1 MVNNAQNKTEF
12 DTDPKEGLSFEEVKA
27 RQKKYG
33 TNDLPEVIPE
43 SFFIILLH
51 QFENPFI
58 YLLVLAALFKL
69 FLQDYPDAGIIIAI
83 VIINGL
89 IGAAQEN
96 RAYNVLSSLKKIIK
110 LTCVVVR
117 NGSRK
122 IISNSDLVPGDI
134 IILQEGENVPA
145 DSRVI
150 READLKVN
158 EAMFTG
164 ESQAVEKKAT
174 EELLMGSALI
184 SGNCVAIVTAI
195 GKATKLGQ
203 LKQSTEH
210 ITNEIPLK
218 KDLDELAKLFLIFT
232 VIASITL
239 FIVGILRGI
248 PLETMILTLTSLF
261 VSIVPKGIPIISTI
275 VLAIG
280 TYRMAQAHVLVKR
293 MTAIETLGRVETL
306 IVDKTG
312 TLTYNEQMILEV
324 FAGDKRYSASGRGY
338 RPQGEITYQG
348 KPVLNTEEPDLI
360 ALARACALLDNSL
373 LEYHETD
380 NTFILRGEPIQ
391 AALGVFAHKVGV
403 DKQKMQKECP
413 LIQEMPFDHQKRI
426 QGGYFKCSNTE
437 GSYFVGSPE
446 AIFSLCEQKSTT
458 AQEACTSMLAR
469 GLRVVALAYSPNS
482 IEKLYAAPMK
492 LLGLCGMQ
500 DSIRPGINDLID
512 QARQAGLRVVMATG
526 DHKDT
531 ALYVG
536 TQTGIFKKDR
546 GDEVLEGKDF
556 NNLEEKELNEKLLN
570 TTIIAR
576 VTPED
581 KLAIIRA
588 YHYQGIIVGMTGD
601 GVNDVP
607 ALVGADVG
615 IAMGQIGTQ
624 VARDAAD
631 IILLDDSLQS
641 IFSGIVQGRT
651 IIATLRRVIS
661 FLLAINISEVLLI
674 AATLVFDL
682 PLPLLAIQLLWQH
695 LLTDSFLDVGISLE
709 PAEKRI
715 HPPTKGHMKLFDRS
729 LIIKLYIDI
738 ATAVGIT
745 VLLFAWYAQTNLDLA
760 RTMVLVTFSF
770 FQWFNAWNLR
780 SDYKSLFTMNP
791 FDNIW
796 LLIITLAAVL
806 LQIIAVN
813 NAYLGNWLRLTP
825 LTLKEWGIAGLAAS
839 LIIIFDEIR
848 KIYVRKEMKQVE
860 GALWKKQ
867 L

>member
-1 MVNNAQNKTEF
+1 MAYNPSDGAEFKTNP
-12 DTDPKEGLSFEEVKA
+12 TEGLSSEEVRI

-33 TNDLPEVIPE
+33 ANDLPEVVPDA
-43 SFFIILLH
+43 FLIIVLR
-51 QFENPFI
+51 QFNNPFI

-69 FLQDYPDAGIIIAI
+69 FLQDYPDAGIIIGI

-96 RAYNVLSSLKKIIK
+96 RAYNVLAGLKKIIK
-110 LTCVVVR
+110 LTCIVLR
-117 NGSRK
+117 NGTQK
-122 IISNSDLVPGDI
+122 IIPNSDLVPGDI
-134 IILQEGENVPA
+134 IVLQEGDNVPA

-150 READLKVN
+150 SGANLKMD

-164 ESQAVEKKAT
+164 ESASVEKKVNDS
-174 EELLMGSALI
+174 LLMGTALI
-184 SGNCVAIVTAI
+184 SGNCLALVTATGSI
-195 GKATKLGQ
+195 TKLGK
-203 LKQSTEH
+203 LKQSIEQ

-218 KDLDELAKLFLIFT
+218 KDLDDLAKLFLIFT
-232 VIASITL
+232 IIASITL
-239 FIVGILRGI
+239 LVFGVMRGI
-248 PLETMILTLTSLF
+248 SLETMVLTLTSLF

-312 TLTYNEQMILEV
+312 TLTYNEQMVLEV
-324 FAGDKRYSASGRGY
+324 FTGNRFYSVTGQGY
-338 RPQGEITYQG
+338 RLQGNI
-348 KPVLNTEEPDLI
+348 VLNGERTIDAEKDPHLA
-360 ALARACALLDNSL
+360 ALARACALLDHSL
-373 LEYHETD
+373 LEYNTTD
-380 NTFILRGEPIQ
+380 NTFILKGEPIQ
-391 AALGVFAHKVGV
+391 AALGVFAHKAGI
-403 DKQKMQKECP
+403 DKNRIQKECP
-413 LIQEMPFDHQKRI
+413 LVQELPFDHIKRI
-426 QGGYFKCSNTE
+426 QGGYFDCAQAE
-437 GSYFVGSPE
+437 SYIVGSPE
-446 AIFSLCEQKSTT
+446 AIFALCSQKYSE
-458 AQEACTSMLAR
+458 AQEACANMLAR
-469 GLRVVALAYSPNS
+469 GLRVVALAYTPNS
-482 IEKLYAAPMK
+482 IEQLYAAPLE

-500 DSIRPGINDLID
+500 DSIRPGINQLVQ
-512 QARQAGLRVVMATG
+512 QARDAGLRVVMATG
-526 DHKDT
+526 DHRET

-546 GDEVLEGKDF
+546 GDAVLEGKDF
-556 NNLEEKELNEKLLN
+556 KNLEEKELNEKLLN

-588 YHYQGIIVGMTGD
+588 YHYQGIVVGMTGD
-601 GVNDVP
+601 GVNDAP

-615 IAMGQIGTQ
+615 IAMGQMGTK
-624 VARDAAD
+624 VAQDAAD

-641 IFSGIVQGRT
+641 IFAGIVQGRT

-674 AATLVFDL
+674 AATLIFDL
-682 PLPLLAIQLLWQH
+682 PLPLLAVQLLWQH

-709 PAEKRI
+709 PAEKTIR
-715 HPPTKGHMKLFDRS
+715 PPTKGQVKLFDRS
-729 LIIKLYIDI
+729 LIIKLFIDI
-738 ATAVGIT
+738 ITAVGTTIF
-745 VLLFAWYAQTNLDLA
+745 LFAWYAQTDLNLA

-796 LLIITLAAVL
+796 LLIITVSVAL
-806 LQIIAVN
+806 LQVIAVN
-813 NAYLGNWLRLTP
+813 NAYLGSWLRLTP
-825 LTLKEWGIAGLAAS
+825 LTLEQWAIAGLAAS

-848 KIYVRKEMKQVE
+848 KIYVRKEMKKVE
-860 GALWKKQ
+860 GALWKK
-867 L
+867 